1 MYLKQS
7 NGMLQRATKFLGD
20 VRTEMSKVSW
30 PTWPQLKGQTIIVIV
45 VAIIFAVYIFVID
58 HILSRLLD
66 LIY

>member
-1 MYLKQS
+1 
-7 NGMLQRATKFLGD
+7 MLQRATKFLGD

>member
-1 MYLKQS
+1 
-7 NGMLQRATKFLGD
+7 MLQRATKFLGD

-30 PTWPQLKGQTIIVIV
+30 PSWPQLKGQTIIVIV

-58 HILSRLLD
+58 HILSRLLG